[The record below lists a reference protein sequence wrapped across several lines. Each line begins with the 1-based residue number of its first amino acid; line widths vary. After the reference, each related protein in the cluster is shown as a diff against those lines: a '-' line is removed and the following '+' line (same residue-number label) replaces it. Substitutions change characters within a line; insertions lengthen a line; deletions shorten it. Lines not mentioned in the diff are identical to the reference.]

1 MHIYYITK
9 LINLQLKSKY
19 VQNYIYF
26 QKTVKIEKSTSVSQK
41 GTPEQE
47 KTSFYIINTNSTP
60 LTNYESLHVR
70 FHKS

>member
-19 VQNYIYF
+19 VLNYIYF

-47 KTSFYIINTNSTP
+47 KNIFLYN
-60 LTNYESLHVR
+60 
-70 FHKS
+70 

>member
-19 VQNYIYF
+19 VLNYIYF

-41 GTPEQE
+41 GTRTR
-47 KTSFYIINTNSTP
+47 KNIFLY
-60 LTNYESLHVR
+60 Y
-70 FHKS
+70 